1 MIKTSEDQE
10 GPFRI
15 ILSGKYKE
23 VIQLRNNIIEKQN
36 DLTSKEIVY
45 IIPISLAPKLSSS
58 VLQSM
63 KSHTGARY
71 HLYKL
76 KGSDTYLLAIRGT
89 KSERSAACT
98 MLEGTFGDQFSND
111 EYNKLRK
118 KKKKNNSI
126 ANHELSPTQSLFKTL
141 AMPDLTLIPD
151 TNPPN
156 QSNNKAYAMTKNK
169 IGTRESKNLIN
180 LIMNGKEKAKLYTQN
195 NPLISDTETKEN
207 GINIF
212 NGNEKLTLT
221 LYADVSCR
229 DFLIR
234 RSNILDDISED
245 TGCTITT
252 NRTDESSRSFEI
264 ILTGKYENVQKAR
277 LKIDEFSSEMKRRTT
292 CVYIDNESYK
302 SMKDQWKIFQSL
314 ASNNYNTTV
323 ILAKDDQKTGVYVY
337 CVGDLNNRLRAL
349 AALDVQIH
357 RDTTVRNQSNAL
369 SMQRRREK
377 IRSMKFEDHGI
388 GGLETELKTM
398 VRRAFNSRT
407 ISEQLRRELGMQHTK
422 GVLFYGPPGTGKSL
436 IARKLS
442 ELLGCNDPKIVNS
455 PEVESKWVGEAEK
468 NIRGLFED
476 AIKDYEQNGDNAQLH
491 VVIFDELDS
500 IAKGEEVL
508 MQNLETEL
516 SIKCCVVW
524 MASMKSIICWYL
536 D

>member
-1 MIKTSEDQE
+1 
-10 GPFRI
+10 
-15 ILSGKYKE
+15 
-23 VIQLRNNIIEKQN
+23 
-36 DLTSKEIVY
+36 
-45 IIPISLAPKLSSS
+45 
-58 VLQSM
+58 
-63 KSHTGARY
+63 
-71 HLYKL
+71 
-76 KGSDTYLLAIRGT
+76 
-89 KSERSAACT
+89 
-98 MLEGTFGDQFSND
+98 
-111 EYNKLRK
+111 
-118 KKKKNNSI
+118 
-126 ANHELSPTQSLFKTL
+126 
-141 AMPDLTLIPD
+141 
-151 TNPPN
+151 
-156 QSNNKAYAMTKNK
+156 
-169 IGTRESKNLIN
+169 
-180 LIMNGKEKAKLYTQN
+180 MNGKEKAKLYTQN

-500 IAKGEEVL
+500 IAKRRGGAHAKSRDGALNQMLCSLDGINEVHNLLVFGLTNRMDTLDPALLRPGRLEVQIEIGLPDLKGREEILNIHTTIMRKNNRMDTDVDL
-508 MQNLETEL
+508 HALALYSDGFSGADLSGFVRNAQSFALDDLEDED
-516 SIKCCVVW
+516 KCFVNQKHLE
-524 MASMKSIICWYL
+524 KSTRRVSRQQT
-536 D
+536 